1 MITYEPFFNTLKR
14 KEISTYRLLNN
25 YGFSKGT
32 LDSLKQNKNI
42 TMETLNYICNL
53 LECEISD
60 VIRYTKD

>member
-14 KEISTYRLLNN
+14 KEITTYKLINE

-53 LECEISD
+53 LECGISD

>member
-14 KEISTYRLLNN
+14 KEISTYRLINN

-32 LDSLKQNKNI
+32 LDSLKENKNI

>member
-1 MITYEPFFNTLKR
+1 MITYEPFFSTLKR
-14 KEISTYRLLNN
+14 KEISTYRLINN

-32 LDSLKQNKNI
+32 LDSLKQNKKI

>member
-14 KEISTYRLLNN
+14 KEISTYRLINN

>member
-14 KEISTYRLLNN
+14 KEISTYRLINN
-25 YGFSKGT
+25 YGFSNGT

>member
-14 KEISTYRLLNN
+14 KEISTYRLINN
-25 YGFSKGT
+25 YGFSKCT

>member
-1 MITYEPFFNTLKR
+1 MITYEPFFSTLKR
-14 KEISTYRLLNN
+14 KEISTYRLINN

-32 LDSLKQNKNI
+32 LDSLQQNKNI

>member
-1 MITYEPFFNTLKR
+1 MITYEPFFSTLKR
-14 KEISTYRLLNN
+14 KEISTYRLINN

-42 TMETLNYICNL
+42 TLETLNYICNL